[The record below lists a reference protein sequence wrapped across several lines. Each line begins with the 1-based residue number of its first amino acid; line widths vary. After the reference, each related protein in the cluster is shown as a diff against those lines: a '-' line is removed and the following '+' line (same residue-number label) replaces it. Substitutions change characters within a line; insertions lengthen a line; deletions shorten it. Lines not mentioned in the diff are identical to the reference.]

1 MTSPLDKLSPHDVGE
16 RLRIARD
23 AAMLK
28 QQQAADAIG
37 IARTTL
43 VAIEQGQRK
52 VKLAELRALARL
64 YQTSVNALLRL
75 EAVHADL
82 MPRFRKLTSSFPD
95 AVDEA
100 ACLLNDLARAEV
112 ELENLLGVRRTR
124 NYPPERPILPGDVR
138 IQAEQDTL
146 ELRQRLGLGVAPI
159 HDVISVLELQ
169 LGVRVFVRRLSGSD
183 ISGLFAFDD
192 ATGACILLNANHPR
206 DRRDL
211 TACHELAHLVTRQP
225 AEVLDR
231 RTSEDSREERYAHA
245 FARCFM
251 MPARTV
257 MEQFKEV
264 TAGSKNLSRRHVI
277 LLGHTFGVSR
287 EALVRRLEELKL
299 VKSGAWDWF
308 EQNGGI
314 SDEQE
319 REVLG
324 DRLHA
329 DKQRDEAR
337 RPTTHRLGLLAAAAW
352 KQGLLT
358 EGQLAQ
364 LLRIDRVELR
374 RLIQEGEAG
383 GSDGDDAPELL
394 A

>member
-1 MTSPLDKLSPHDVGE
+1 MTSPLDKLGPHDVGE

-23 AAMLK
+23 AAKLK
-28 QQQAADAIG
+28 QQQAADAVG

-52 VKLAELRALARL
+52 VKLDEVRALARV
-64 YQTSVNALLRL
+64 YGTSVNALLRQ

-82 MPRFRKLTSSFPD
+82 MPRFRKLGSSYPE

-100 ACLLNDLARAEV
+100 ARLLNDLARAEV
-112 ELENLLGVRRTR
+112 ELENLLGVQRAR
-124 NYPPERPILPGDVR
+124 NYPPERTILPGDVR
-138 IQAEQDTL
+138 MQAEQDAL
-146 ELRQRLGLGVAPI
+146 ELRQRLGLGAGPI
-159 HDVISVLELQ
+159 QDIVSLVELQ
-169 LGVRVFVRRLSGSD
+169 LGVRVFVRKLPAEV
-183 ISGLFAFDD
+183 SGLFAFDQ

-206 DRRDL
+206 SRRNS
-211 TACHELAHLVTRQP
+211 TASHEVAHLVTRQP
-225 AEVLDR
+225 AEVLDKK
-231 RTSEDSREERYAHA
+231 TTEDSREERYAHA
-245 FARCFM
+245 FSRSFM

-257 MEQFKEV
+257 MEQFKEI

-277 LLGHTFGVSR
+277 ELAHFFGVSR
-287 EALVRRLEELKL
+287 EALVRRLEELRL
-299 VKSGAWDWF
+299 VRAGAGEWF

-314 SDEQE
+314 TDQQE

-324 DRLHA
+324 DRVAA
-329 DKQRDEAR
+329 DRQREEAR
-337 RPTTHRLGLLAAAAW
+337 EPTTVRLALLAAAAW

-374 RLIQEGEAG
+374 RLIQDGEAG